1 MNYTIEAFIILRNS
15 NMFVVQLTMTYLVGR
30 DGNITNVETHNWLW
44 EDLSG
49 SSTGSPWNSVSD
61 VCVCVRA
68 RSELCVIMSLFCLP
82 PSQPSQRR
90 FCFYLLTVYI
100 NNKAR
105 LDSNPT
111 LRMHVTQAIMS

>member
-49 SSTGSPWNSVSD
+49 SSTGSPWEQCFRR
-61 VCVCVRA
+61 VCVCA
-68 RSELCVIMSLFCLP
+68 RSLRAVCDHVVVLSAPEPAFPETVLFLSLNSL
-82 PSQPSQRR
+82 
-90 FCFYLLTVYI
+90 
-100 NNKAR
+100 
-105 LDSNPT
+105 
-111 LRMHVTQAIMS
+111 H